1 MLLPSHRSSAHAPAP
16 PAPALQA
23 VERDELNVAVDL
35 AALGPRRDPLPMA
48 SDLAEDWV
56 QAVAEGKVGSKETS
70 VDMEAE
76 VA

>member
-1 MLLPSHRSSAHAPAP
+1 M
-16 PAPALQA
+16 
-23 VERDELNVAVDL
+23 ERDELNVAVDL

-56 QAVAEGKVGSKETS
+56 KAVAEGKVGSKETS

-76 VA
+76 AA